1 VAGALPALV
10 ALGLAVGASG
20 PKAQLDALEARRRAE
35 EGAVRLLGEQERSV
49 LDTLGEVEAA
59 LAEARAESKRVEAE
73 RAAAEARLARA
84 RQDEADAQARLAER
98 LAEVRPRLL
107 ARARMGRAGL
117 LQIFL
122 ESRSL
127 ADLVKR
133 RYLMERILARDVA
146 LLLDART
153 AYRDREVARAE
164 WQADAE
170 RLQALAVEAKDRR
183 EQAAARREER
193 ETLLAALRSAR
204 TFHERVAAEVAVQ
217 AKRLADFVG
226 TLPPPRAGLSGPGGF
241 AARKGRLP
249 LPAPGPITVGFGKVV
264 NPKFN
269 TVTVQNGVDVEAP
282 AGAPVRAVAAGR
294 VVHAG
299 WFKGYGNLVI
309 VDHGDG
315 YHTLVAHLGSMQTA
329 MGEEVEA
336 GSVLGTVG
344 DSGSL
349 KGPYLYF
356 EIRERGRPVDPRL
369 WLGR

>member
-1 VAGALPALV
+1 VAGALPALA
-10 ALGLAVGASG
+10 ALGLALGASG
-20 PKAQLDALEARRRAE
+20 PKSQLDALEARRRAE
-35 EGAVRLLGEQERSV
+35 ESAVKLLAQQERSV
-49 LDTLGEVEAA
+49 LDTLGEVEGA
-59 LAEARAESKRVEAE
+59 LAEARKEWRRAESE
-73 RAAAEARLARA
+73 RAAAEEGLARA
-84 RQDEADAQARLAER
+84 RGDEAAAQARLSAR
-98 LAEVRPRLL
+98 LEEVRPRLL

-133 RYLMERILARDVA
+133 RYLMERILSRDVA

-153 AYRDREVARAE
+153 AYRDREAARAE
-164 WQADAE
+164 RQADAE
-170 RLQALAVEAKDRR
+170 RLQALALEARDRR
-183 EQAAARREER
+183 EQAEARREER
-193 ETLLAALRSAR
+193 ETLLVALRSAR
-204 TFHERVAAEVAVQ
+204 SFHERAASEVAVQ
-217 AKRLADFVG
+217 ARKLADFVA

-241 AARKGRLP
+241 VARKGKLP
-249 LPAPGPITVGFGKVV
+249 MPAPGPITVGFGKVV

-269 TVTVQNGVDVEAP
+269 TVTVQNGVDVDAP
-282 AGAPVRAVAAGR
+282 AGAPVRAVAPGR

-309 VDHGDG
+309 VDHGEG

-349 KGPYLYF
+349 KGTYLYF
-356 EIRERGRPVDPRL
+356 EIREKGRPIDPRP

>member
-1 VAGALPALV
+1 MTVPAALV
-10 ALGLAVGASG
+10 ALAVALGAAG
-20 PKAQLDALEARRRAE
+20 PRSQLDALEARRRAE
-35 EGAVRLLGEQERSV
+35 ETAVKLLAQQERSV
-49 LDTLGEVEAA
+49 LDTLGEVESA
-59 LAEARAESKRVEAE
+59 LAEARAEWKRVEAD

-84 RQDEADAQARLAER
+84 RQDEAAAQARLSAR

-153 AYRDREVARAE
+153 AYRARETARAE
-164 WQADAE
+164 RQAEAE
-170 RLQALAVEAKDRR
+170 RLQALALDAQDRR
-183 EQAAARREER
+183 EQAEARREER
-193 ETLLAALRSAR
+193 ETLLTALRSAR
-204 TFHERVAAEVAVQ
+204 GFHERAASEVAVQ
-217 AKRLADFVG
+217 AKKLAEFVA
-226 TLPPPRAGLSGPGGF
+226 TLPPPRSGLSGPGGF
-241 AARKGRLP
+241 EARKGRLP
-249 LPAPGPITVGFGKVV
+249 MPAPGPITVGFGKVV

-269 TVTVQNGVDVEAP
+269 TITVQNGVDVEAP
-282 AGAPVRAVAAGR
+282 AGAPVRAVAPGR

-315 YHTLVAHLGSMQTA
+315 YHTLVAHLASMQTA
-329 MGEEVEA
+329 MGEEVDA

-356 EIRERGRPVDPRL
+356 EIREKGRPVDPRP